1 MTTLGLFF
9 VKNYRRNIMN
19 RNEELAESLK
29 KHEHEH
35 RNLASILLNE
45 RNLHGFIKATVAL
58 LLLSFESY
66 IDSEEKPFPEW
77 EFVNFEEVV
86 GKDRKEK
93 EMEAFLKA
101 NPLPGSKKEREKKKA
116 VKKPG
121 RKIILFPL
129 NN

>member
-1 MTTLGLFF
+1 
-9 VKNYRRNIMN
+9 MN
-19 RNEELAESLK
+19 RNWELAESLK

-45 RNLHGFIKATVAL
+45 RNQHGSIGSTVAL
-58 LLLSFESY
+58 LLLSFKLYLDS
-66 IDSEEKPFPEW
+66 SEEKPFPEW
-77 EFVNFEEVV
+77 KFVNFDEVV
-86 GKDRKEK
+86 GKGRKEK